1 MSWKTTDI
9 PDLTGK
15 RAVVTGVTGGLGLHT
30 AIELARHGAYLAVT
44 ARNPQKAEEAVARI
58 QGDVPGATV
67 DVVALDLADLADV
80 KRAADEIAAYGKVD
94 ILVNNA
100 GIMFPPKP
108 STTVDGYELQ
118 MGTNHLG
125 HFALT
130 AHLWPLLVTSH
141 ARIVS
146 VSSNMHKA
154 TSGIDLRTFTTPEGS
169 PRRYKRTQAYAESKV
184 ANLLF
189 ANELDRRVKAAGID
203 VVSVS
208 AHPGYASTN
217 ITKTGPSV
225 GGNSLQATGMHQV
238 SKVIAQS
245 AAAGAWPLLMAATD
259 PSLKGGEYVGPGGP
273 GQWRGRPKLVGMSR
287 TARDTHLANALW
299 AASESAAGVE
309 FTV

>member
-1 MSWKTTDI
+1 MPWKTTDI
-9 PDLTGK
+9 PDLTGR
-15 RAVVTGVTGGLGLHT
+15 RALVTGVTGGLGVNT
-30 AIELARHGAYLAVT
+30 AIELARHGASLVVT
-44 ARNPQKAEEAVARI
+44 ARDARKADEALDHIESEA
-58 QGDVPGATV
+58 PGSNV
-67 DVVALDLADLADV
+67 DVISLDLAALADV
-80 KRAADEIAAYGKVD
+80 QRAADEVSAAYDHLD

-108 STTVDGYELQ
+108 SKTVDGYELQ

-130 AHLWPLLVTSH
+130 AHLWPLLVRSK

-154 TSGIDLRTFTTPEGS
+154 ASGVDLRTFTPEGS

-184 ANLLF
+184 SNLLF
-189 ANELDRRVKAAGID
+189 ATELDRRVKAAGID
-203 VVSVS
+203 VVSVG

-217 ITKTGPSV
+217 ITMTGPST
-225 GGNSLQATGMHQV
+225 GGKSLQAMGMHQV

-259 PSLKGGEYVGPGGP
+259 TSLTGGEYVGPGGP
-273 GQWRGRPKLVGMSR
+273 GGWRGRPKLVSMSS
-287 TARDTHLANALW
+287 TARDADLANALW

-309 FTV
+309 FSV

>member
-1 MSWKTTDI
+1 M
-9 PDLTGK
+9 
-15 RAVVTGVTGGLGLHT
+15 TGGLGVNT
-30 AIELARHGAYLAVT
+30 AIELARHGAALAVT
-44 ARNPQKAEEAVARI
+44 ARDDKKAAEAVARI
-58 QGDVPGATV
+58 ESEAPGASV

-80 KRAADEIAAYGKVD
+80 KRAAGEIAAYASVD

-108 STTVDGYELQ
+108 STTADGYELQ

-130 AHLWPLLVTSH
+130 AHLWPLLVTSK

-154 TSGIDLRTFTTPEGS
+154 ASGIDLRTFTPEGS

-189 ANELDRRVKAAGID
+189 AAELDRRVKAAGID
-203 VVSVS
+203 VISVG

-217 ITKTGPSV
+217 ITKTGPSA
-225 GGNSLQATGMHQV
+225 GGNSLQATGMHQI

-245 AAAGAWPLLMAATD
+245 AAAGCVAAAD
-259 PSLKGGEYVGPGGP
+259 
-273 GQWRGRPKLVGMSR
+273 GRDRSVTEGRRIRRSGRSR
-287 TARDTHLANALW
+287 SVAGSTQAGRDVADRT
-299 AASESAAGVE
+299 
-309 FTV
+309 

>member
-1 MSWKTTDI
+1 MTWKTSDI
-9 PDLTGK
+9 PDLTGR
-15 RAVVTGVTGGLGLHT
+15 RAVITGVTGGLGVNT
-30 AIELARHGAYLAVT
+30 AIELARHGAALVVT
-44 ARNPQKAEEAVARI
+44 ARDTKKAAEALRRI
-58 QGDVPGATV
+58 EHDAPGSNV
-67 DVVALDLADLADV
+67 DVISLDLADLRDV
-80 KRAADEIAAYGKVD
+80 QRAANEVLAGSSRVD

-108 STTVDGYELQ
+108 SVTADGYELQ

-130 AHLWPLLVTSH
+130 AHLWQLLVKSK

-154 TSGIDLRTFTTPEGS
+154 ASGIDLRTFTPEGS

-189 ANELDRRVKAAGID
+189 ATELDRRVKAAGID
-203 VVSVS
+203 VVSVG

-217 ITKTGPSV
+217 ITMTGPSV
-225 GGNSLQATGMHQV
+225 GGSSLQAIGMHQV
-238 SKVIAQS
+238 SKIIAQS
-245 AAAGAWPLLMAATD
+245 AAAGSWPLLMAATD
-259 PSLKGGEYVGPGGP
+259 ASLTGGEYVGPGGP
-273 GQWRGRPKLVGMSR
+273 GGWRGRPKLVGMSR
-287 TARDTHLANALW
+287 TAQDPNLANALW

-309 FTV
+309 FSV